1 LRIQEHFKDG
11 FVVSTD
17 PEKLQAEEIFAFLSR
32 SYWAENRSRERVTLS
47 LKNSLCFGLYKE
59 GRQIG
64 LARVVT
70 DYSTFAYF
78 CDVYVLEEYRRR
90 GLGKWLVSMV
100 MDHPDLQG
108 FRLWSLRTRD
118 THELYRRFGFTDLR
132 FPDRWMEK
140 VDPTK

>member
-1 LRIQEHFKDG
+1 LSIQEHFKDG

-17 PEKLQAEEIFAFLSR
+17 PKKLQGEEIFAFLSR
-32 SYWAENRSRERVTLS
+32 SYWAENRSRERVALS

-90 GLGKWLVSMV
+90 GLGKWLVSIV

-118 THELYRRFGFTDLR
+118 THELYRRFGFTELR